1 MNAHSTETRQ
11 AFSLTPTMDFS
22 NLWKPCYRFPH
33 ACFHKVS
40 SLKWLA
46 AIGSHCLD
54 SRCIA
59 CLHAKCLR
67 SAVTCGKT
75 PATVTLSEPLK
86 IFAVFCYAIK
96 TNTAIRSR
104 VSQLASAGKGS
115 DMSELQADHGMTLEQ
130 WTWLLCSVSVI
141 LANKLS
147 LQELHQLIG
156 IKLLTFAFLEIFSP

>member
-1 MNAHSTETRQ
+1 MHVFTKYQ
-11 AFSLTPTMDFS
+11 A
-22 NLWKPCYRFPH
+22 N
-33 ACFHKVS
+33 
-40 SLKWLA
+40 KWLA
-46 AIGSHCLD
+46 AISSDCLD

-59 CLHAKCLR
+59 CQHVKCLR

-104 VSQLASAGKGS
+104 VSQFASAGKEA
-115 DMSELQADHGMTLEQ
+115 DMSELQADYGMTPEQ

-156 IKLLTFAFLEIFSP
+156 IKLLTFAFTEICNP